1 MCDFGDVM
9 NGLRYLKNV
18 ATLELSADKCIG
30 CGMCVVVCPHRVF
43 QMKDK
48 KAVIADRDACMECGA
63 CALNCSVE
71 AIYVESGVGC
81 AAAIIKGALT
91 GTEANCDCCC
101 NPGDN

>member
-1 MCDFGDVM
+1 M

-18 ATLELSADKCIG
+18 VTLELSADKCIG

-43 QMKDK
+43 EMNDQ
-48 KAVIADRDACMECGA
+48 KAVIVDRDACMECGA

-91 GTEANCDCCC
+91 GTEPNCDCCC
-101 NPGDN
+101 STGED

>member
-1 MCDFGDVM
+1 LCDFGDLM

-18 ATLELSADKCIG
+18 VSLELSTDKCIG

-48 KAVIADRDACMECGA
+48 KAAIVDRDACMECGA

-71 AIYVESGVGC
+71 AIYVDSGVGC

-91 GTEANCDCCC
+91 GTEPNCDCSCSAG
-101 NPGDN
+101 GD